1 MKKKAIK
8 VKKNDIDPLTEPKRF
23 LYLRGKR

>member
-8 VKKNDIDPLTEPKRF
+8 VKKNDIDPLTELKRF